1 MPSIDDLMDKL
12 SEGVEPAEIVE
23 LSKVSTEELVELL
36 RSHLASNA
44 TEVSEYLED

>member
-23 LSKVSTEELVELL
+23 LSRVSTEELVELL
-36 RSHLASNA
+36 RSHLVSNA
-44 TEVSEYLED
+44 SEILEFLEG

>member
-36 RSHLASNA
+36 RSHLVSNA
-44 TEVSEYLED
+44 TEVIEYLED